1 MIGKSLEM
9 RGPRHRVETGSGCD
23 RPDGRMAK
31 HHRRSV
37 HREVFRPQGSRSPLK
52 QFSPV
57 IRYGDAGGHGL
68 NVPEANILA
77 TARGEVDES
86 LSGFE
91 AVAWVQR
98 SALELGRFPE
108 APDGGYVYPTKGRST
123 DG

>member
-1 MIGKSLEM
+1 MIDKSLET
-9 RGPRHRVETGSGCD
+9 RGPRHRVETGCGCD
-23 RPDGRMAK
+23 RPDGRMAE

-37 HREVFRPQGSRSPLK
+37 HREVSRPQGSRSPQK

-68 NVPEANILA
+68 NVPEANISA
-77 TARGEVDES
+77 TVRGEVDES

-91 AVAWVQR
+91 AVAWMQR
-98 SALELGRFPE
+98 SVLELGRSRQSPSN
-108 APDGGYVYPTKGRST
+108 GYVIPTKGRST

>member
-9 RGPRHRVETGSGCD
+9 RGPRHRVGTGSGCD
-23 RPDGRMAK
+23 RPDGRMAE

-37 HREVFRPQGSRSPLK
+37 HREVSRPQGSRSPLK

-57 IRYGDAGGHGL
+57 IRYGDAGGHGF
-68 NVPEANILA
+68 NVPEANISA
-77 TARGEVDES
+77 TAKGEVDES

-98 SALELGRFPE
+98 SVLELGRSQQSPSN
-108 APDGGYVYPTKGRST
+108 GYVIPTKGRST

>member
-1 MIGKSLEM
+1 MIGKSLKE
-9 RGPRHRVETGSGCD
+9 RGPRDRVETGSGCD

-31 HHRRSV
+31 HHERSV
-37 HREVFRPQGSRSPLK
+37 HREVSRPQGIRSPSK

-68 NVPEANILA
+68 NVPEANISA
-77 TARGEVDES
+77 TVRGEVDES

-91 AVAWVQR
+91 AVAWAQR
-98 SALELGRFPE
+98 SELELGRSPQS
-108 APDGGYVYPTKGRST
+108 PSNGYVIPTNGRNT